1 MNSASS
7 GFKPQQ
13 CSTYSLAFSWIG
25 YVVGF
30 VVLAYLRHWVSA
42 ALWLVAVPC
51 VRWALF
57 HNFPSVS
64 RFLGYG
70 RIEDKFPATVGK
82 APVTVIFYTFFSCPF
97 CPIVLERL
105 KGLQKQM
112 DFTLETIDLTLKPQ
126 LVMSKGF
133 RSVPV
138 VEVGN
143 DRLIGNSTSEQL
155 AELISLA
162 QPAKPLAA

>member
-1 MNSASS
+1 MNSATS
-7 GFKPQQ
+7 GFKTQQ
-13 CSTYSLAFSWIG
+13 CNVYGLALSWIG

-30 VVLAYLRHWVSA
+30 AVLAFQRHWVGA
-42 ALWLVAVPC
+42 ALWLVIVPC

-70 RIEDKFPATVGK
+70 RIEDKFPSTVKK
-82 APVTVIFYTFFSCPF
+82 APFAVTFYTFFSCPF
-97 CPIVLERL
+97 CPIVLKRL
-105 KGLQKQM
+105 KALQKQM

-126 LVMSKGF
+126 LLLSKGF

-143 DRLIGNSTSEQL
+143 DRLIGNSSTEQL
-155 AELISLA
+155 ASLIGHA

>member
-1 MNSASS
+1 MNSATS
-7 GFKPQQ
+7 GFKTQQ
-13 CSTYSLAFSWIG
+13 CNVYGLAFSWIG

-30 VVLAYLRHWVSA
+30 VVLAYLRHWVGA
-42 ALWLVAVPC
+42 ALWLLTIPC

-57 HNFPSVS
+57 HNFPIVS

-70 RIEDKFPATVGK
+70 RIEDRSPAAVKK
-82 APVTVIFYTFFSCPF
+82 APVTVVFYSFFSCPF

-105 KGLQKQM
+105 KALQKQM

-126 LVMSKGF
+126 LLLSKGF

-143 DRLIGNSTSEQL
+143 DRLIGNSTTEQL
-155 AELISLA
+155 AELIGHA
-162 QPAKPLAA
+162 QSAMPLAA

>member
-1 MNSASS
+1 MNAASS

-13 CSTYSLAFSWIG
+13 CNTYSLAFSWIG
-25 YVVGF
+25 YMVGF
-30 VVLAYLRHWVSA
+30 VVLAYLRYWVVA

-51 VRWALF
+51 VRWVLF

-70 RIEDKFPATVGK
+70 RIIDKFPAIVGK
-82 APVTVIFYTFFSCPF
+82 APVTVTFYTFFGCPF
-97 CPIVLERL
+97 CPIVLARL
-105 KGLQKQM
+105 KTLQKQM
-112 DFTLETIDLTLKPQ
+112 DFTLETVDLTLKPQ
-126 LVMSKGF
+126 LVLSKGF
-133 RSVPV
+133 RSGPV

-143 DRLIGNSTSEQL
+143 RRLIGNSTSERL
-155 AELISLA
+155 AELLSPA